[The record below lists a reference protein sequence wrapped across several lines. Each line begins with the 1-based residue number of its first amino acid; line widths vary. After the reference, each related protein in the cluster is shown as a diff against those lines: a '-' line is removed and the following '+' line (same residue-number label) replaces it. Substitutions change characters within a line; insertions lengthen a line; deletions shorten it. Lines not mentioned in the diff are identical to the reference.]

1 MKKTWH
7 QIHLE
12 VVQKPRNNNSNP
24 VVDVLVNNA
33 VAAAAVVVEAVAVA
47 VAVAEVVY
55 FRRQTIAPVMEDQRA
70 KRKRG
75 KRLVHKYKRDT
86 NKHEL
91 MMIMM
96 IAQ

>member
-7 QIHLE
+7 QIHPE

-33 VAAAAVVVEAVAVA
+33 VAAAAVAVEAVA

-55 FRRQTIAPVMEDQRA
+55 FRRLMIAPVMEYQKA

-86 NKHEL
+86 NKNEL

-96 IAQ
+96 MAQ